1 MKTRV
6 VIILALFIGLAN
18 LPVSGQKSA
27 KKIVITGKVVDADKN
42 PLAGVFILVDNK
54 NVNCQTDQK
63 GCYKVKVSPTA
74 KYITGFSM
82 TNGMKDIQIDGKTVI
97 DIELFSSTASQL
109 GNQKK
114 EKEETV
120 DVGYGSVKKNDMTN
134 NIKNTKAEGAN
145 NRFSS
150 YSNIYDLIR
159 NEVPGVRGNGSNIFL
174 VEPSSINLSNEPLYV
189 VDGTPVSS
197 SSVEGIEPGMVKSV
211 SALKGSSAS
220 IYGSR
225 GANGV
230 FLITLKKGEE
240 KK

>member
-1 MKTRV
+1 
-6 VIILALFIGLAN
+6 
-18 LPVSGQKSA
+18 
-27 KKIVITGKVVDADKN
+27 
-42 PLAGVFILVDNK
+42 
-54 NVNCQTDQK
+54 
-63 GCYKVKVSPTA
+63 
-74 KYITGFSM
+74 M

-97 DIELFSSTASQL
+97 DIQLFSANVSPL
-109 GNQKK
+109 VEQKK
-114 EKEETV
+114 VKEESV
-120 DVGYGSVKKNDMTN
+120 DVGYGSVKKNDLTEN
-134 NIKNTKAEGAN
+134 VKSTKAEGAN
-145 NRFSS
+145 NRYSS

-159 NEVPGVRGNGSNIFL
+159 NEVPGVRGTGSNIFL

-197 SSVEGIEPGMVKSV
+197 LEGIEPGMVKSV

>member
-1 MKTRV
+1 MRLRII
-6 VIILALFIGLAN
+6 IILTLFVGLTS
-18 LPVSGQKSA
+18 LPLAAQKSS

-42 PLAGVFILVDNK
+42 PMPGVYILVDNK
-54 NVNCQTDQK
+54 NVDCQTDQK
-63 GCYKVKVSPTA
+63 GLYKVKVSPAA
-74 KYITGFSM
+74 KYITAFSM
-82 TNGMKDIQIDGKTVI
+82 TNGMKDIPIEGKTVI
-97 DIELFSSTASQL
+97 NVELFSA
-109 GNQKK
+109 NAVPIVEQKK

-120 DVGYGSVKKNDMTN
+120 DVGYGTMKKKDLTSTVN
-134 NIKNTKAEGAN
+134 NSKAEGQH

-150 YSNIYDLIR
+150 YNNIYDLIR
-159 NEVPGVRGNGSNIFL
+159 NEVPGVRGTGSNIFL
-174 VEPSSINLSNEPLYV
+174 VEPSSLMLSNEPLYV

-197 SSVEGIEPGMVKSV
+197 LEGISPNMVKSV

-230 FLITLKKGEE
+230 FLINLIKGNE

>member
-1 MKTRV
+1 MKLRV
-6 VIILALFIGLAN
+6 LLILALLVGVADLTGNA
-18 LPVSGQKSA
+18 QKTA
-27 KKIVITGKVVDADKN
+27 KKIVITGKVVDSDQN
-42 PLAGVFILVDNK
+42 PLSGVYILVDNK

-63 GCYKVKVSPTA
+63 GYYKVKVSPTA

-97 DIELFSSTASQL
+97 DIQLFSANVSPL
-109 GNQKK
+109 VEQKK
-114 EKEETV
+114 VKEESV
-120 DVGYGSVKKNDMTN
+120 DVGYGSVKKNDLTEN
-134 NIKNTKAEGAN
+134 VKSTKAEGAN
-145 NRFSS
+145 NRYSS

-159 NEVPGVRGNGSNIFL
+159 NEVPGVRGTGSNIFL

-197 SSVEGIEPGMVKSV
+197 LEGIEPGMVKSV